1 MKKYKIAQWI
11 VFLFILTDLSA
22 KAQVNQSSSVDIC
35 IYGGSSAGVM
45 AAYTAKKM
53 GKSVILIEP
62 GNRLGGLTTG
72 GLGQT
77 DIGNKYAVAG
87 LSLDFYRRIGQHYGK
102 FEQWTFEPHVAKEL
116 FEQYIKEANIKVVYN
131 YRLQSVST
139 EQGAIKAITIE
150 NSIQPNQSTNQ
161 IIKAKVFIDCTYEGD
176 LMAKSGVSYFTGRE
190 SNSTYGE
197 TYNGVQLMDKHQ
209 FPDGVDPYKIPGKKE
224 SGLVWGISNETLAP
238 NGTGDK
244 KVQTYN
250 IRVCFT
256 NNPSN
261 RIPIT
266 QPDDYKPERYELLLR
281 VLAKKPVKN
290 IGGFTSLAPMPNNKT
305 DINNNGAFSTDMI
318 GENWDYPEAD
328 YNKRKEIK
336 KAHDNYVKGF
346 FYFIGHDTRMPSY
359 LRNEM
364 LQWGYPKDEYTDNK
378 NWTPQMYVR
387 ETRRMIGEYVMTQ
400 LNCEGKE
407 VVKDRIGLAAY
418 TMDSHN
424 CQRLVVNGMVKN
436 EGDVQVGGFDPYPIA
451 YRSVIPKKKECKN
464 LLVPVCLSASHIA
477 YGSIRMEPVFMV
489 LAQSSAVAACLSI
502 DNNQAVQDINIDQLQ
517 QIIKT
522 NPYAN
527 GRTPEIIVD
536 NVDTDNV
543 VVKGDWSFG
552 KYGGFGPSYLRDTA
566 RTSTAK
572 SVKFIPEISKEG
584 SYQIY
589 TYYPK
594 LQNGSEQTQ
603 IAIFDGEKVI
613 NKVIKRS
620 EVQVI
625 GQTAGE
631 WVSLGKCNLP
641 KGNNAYV
648 EISNKNSNGIIV
660 ADAVLF
666 VPEK

>member
-11 VFLFILTDLSA
+11 LLLFILTDISA
-22 KAQVNQSSSVDIC
+22 KAQVGQSSSVDIC

-62 GNRLGGLTTG
+62 SNRLGGLTTG

-116 FEQYIKEANIKVVYN
+116 FEQYIKEANIKVIYN

-139 EQGAIKAITIE
+139 EKGAIKAITIE
-150 NSIQPNQSTNQ
+150 NAIQPNQSTNQ

-197 TYNGVQLMDKHQ
+197 TYNGVQFMDKHQ

-224 SGLVWGISNETLAP
+224 SGLLWGISNETLAP

-244 KVQTYN
+244 KIQTYN

-266 QPDDYKPERYELLLR
+266 QPDDYQPERYELLLR
-281 VLAKKPVKN
+281 VLEKKPVKN
-290 IGGFTSLAPMPNNKT
+290 IGGFTSIAPMPNNKT

-346 FYFIGHDTRMPSY
+346 FYFIGHDPRMPSY
-359 LRNEM
+359 LRKEM

-400 LNCEGKE
+400 LNCEGKD
-407 VVKDRIGLAAY
+407 VVKDGIGLAAY

-451 YRSVIPKKKECKN
+451 YRSVIPKKKECTN

-477 YGSIRMEPVFMV
+477 YGSIRM
-489 LAQSSAVAACLSI
+489 C
-502 DNNQAVQDINIDQLQ
+502 
-517 QIIKT
+517 
-522 NPYAN
+522 
-527 GRTPEIIVD
+527 
-536 NVDTDNV
+536 
-543 VVKGDWSFG
+543 
-552 KYGGFGPSYLRDTA
+552 
-566 RTSTAK
+566 
-572 SVKFIPEISKEG
+572 
-584 SYQIY
+584 
-589 TYYPK
+589 
-594 LQNGSEQTQ
+594 
-603 IAIFDGEKVI
+603 
-613 NKVIKRS
+613 
-620 EVQVI
+620 
-625 GQTAGE
+625 
-631 WVSLGKCNLP
+631 
-641 KGNNAYV
+641 
-648 EISNKNSNGIIV
+648 
-660 ADAVLF
+660 
-666 VPEK
+666 

>member
-11 VFLFILTDLSA
+11 LLLFILTEISA
-22 KAQVNQSSSVDIC
+22 KAQVGQSSSVDIC

-62 GNRLGGLTTG
+62 SNRLGGLTTG

-116 FEQYIKEANIKVVYN
+116 FEQYIKEANIKVIYN

-139 EQGAIKAITIE
+139 EKGAIKAITIE

-197 TYNGVQLMDKHQ
+197 TYNGVQFMDKHQ

-224 SGLVWGISNETLAP
+224 SGLLWGISNETLAP

-244 KVQTYN
+244 KIQTYN

-266 QPDDYKPERYELLLR
+266 QPDDYQPERYELLLR
-281 VLAKKPVKN
+281 VLEKKPVKN
-290 IGGFTSLAPMPNNKT
+290 IGGFTSIAPMPNNKT

-328 YNKRKEIK
+328 YNKRIEIK

-346 FYFIGHDTRMPSY
+346 FYFIGHDPRMPSY
-359 LRNEM
+359 LRKEM

-400 LNCEGKE
+400 LNCEGKD
-407 VVKDRIGLAAY
+407 VVKDGIGLAAY

-451 YRSVIPKKKECKN
+451 YRSVIPKKKECTN

-502 DNNQAVQDINIDQLQ
+502 DNNQAVQEVNIDQLQ
-517 QIIKT
+517 KIIKT

-527 GRTPEIIVD
+527 GRLPEIIVD
-536 NVDTDNV
+536 NIDTSSV
-543 VVKGDWSFG
+543 IIKGDWSFG
-552 KYGGFGPSYLRDTA
+552 KYGGFGPSYLRDTT
-566 RTSTAK
+566 RSSTAK
-572 SVKFIPEISKEG
+572 SVKFIPQINKEG

-594 LQNGSEQTQ
+594 LQNGSEQTH
-603 IAIFDGEKVI
+603 IAIFDGKKI
-613 NKVIKRS
+613 TNKIIKRS

-631 WVSLGKCNLP
+631 WVSLGKCNFS
-641 KGNNAYV
+641 KGKNAYV
-648 EISNKNSNGIIV
+648 EISNKNANGIIV

>member
-1 MKKYKIAQWI
+1 MKKYKIAQCI
-11 VFLFILTDLSA
+11 LLLFILTDISA
-22 KAQVNQSSSVDIC
+22 KAQVGQSSSVDIC

-62 GNRLGGLTTG
+62 SNRLGGLTTG

-139 EQGAIKAITIE
+139 EKGAIKAITIE
-150 NSIQPNQSTNQ
+150 NAIQPNQSPNQ

-197 TYNGVQLMDKHQ
+197 TYNGVQFMDKHQ

-224 SGLVWGISNETLAP
+224 SGLLWGISNETLAP

-244 KVQTYN
+244 KIQTYN

-266 QPDDYKPERYELLLR
+266 QPDDYQPERYELLLR
-281 VLAKKPVKN
+281 VLEKKPVKN
-290 IGGFTSLAPMPNNKT
+290 IGGFTSIAPMPNNKT

-328 YNKRKEIK
+328 YNKRIEIK

-346 FYFIGHDTRMPSY
+346 FYFIGHDPRMPSY
-359 LRNEM
+359 LRKEM

-400 LNCEGKE
+400 LNCEGKD
-407 VVKDRIGLAAY
+407 VVKDGIGLAAY

-451 YRSVIPKKKECKN
+451 YRSVIPKKKECTN

-502 DNNQAVQDINIDQLQ
+502 DNNQAVQEVNIDQLQ
-517 QIIKT
+517 KIIKT

-527 GRTPEIIVD
+527 GRLPEIIVD
-536 NVDTDNV
+536 NIDTSSV
-543 VVKGDWSFG
+543 IIKGDWSFG
-552 KYGGFGPSYLRDTA
+552 KYGGFGPSYLRDTT
-566 RTSTAK
+566 RSSTAK
-572 SVKFIPEISKEG
+572 SVKFIPQINKEG

-594 LQNGSEQTQ
+594 LQNGSEQTH
-603 IAIFDGEKVI
+603 IAIFDGKKI
-613 NKVIKRS
+613 TNKIIKRS

-625 GQTAGE
+625 GQTA
-631 WVSLGKCNLP
+631 
-641 KGNNAYV
+641 
-648 EISNKNSNGIIV
+648 
-660 ADAVLF
+660 
-666 VPEK
+666 

>member
-11 VFLFILTDLSA
+11 LLLFILTDISA
-22 KAQVNQSSSVDIC
+22 KAQVGQSSSVDIC

-62 GNRLGGLTTG
+62 SNRLGGLTTG

-139 EQGAIKAITIE
+139 EKGAIKAITIE
-150 NSIQPNQSTNQ
+150 NAIQPNQSTNQ

-197 TYNGVQLMDKHQ
+197 TYNGVQFMDKHQ

-224 SGLVWGISNETLAP
+224 SGLLWGISNETLAP

-244 KVQTYN
+244 KIQTYN

-266 QPDDYKPERYELLLR
+266 QPDDYQPERYELLLR
-281 VLAKKPVKN
+281 VLEKKPVKN
-290 IGGFTSLAPMPNNKT
+290 IGGFTSIAPMPNNKT

-328 YNKRKEIK
+328 YNKRIEIK

-346 FYFIGHDTRMPSY
+346 FYFIGHDPRMPSY
-359 LRNEM
+359 LRKEM

-400 LNCEGKE
+400 LNCEGKD
-407 VVKDRIGLAAY
+407 VVKDGIGLAAY

-451 YRSVIPKKKECKN
+451 YRSVIPKKKECTN

-502 DNNQAVQDINIDQLQ
+502 DNNQAVQEVNIDQLQ
-517 QIIKT
+517 KIIKT

-527 GRTPEIIVD
+527 GRLPEIIVD
-536 NVDTDNV
+536 NIDTSSV
-543 VVKGDWSFG
+543 IIKGDWSFG
-552 KYGGFGPSYLRDTA
+552 KYGGFGPSYLRDTT
-566 RTSTAK
+566 RSSTAK
-572 SVKFIPEISKEG
+572 SVKFIPQINKEG

-594 LQNGSEQTQ
+594 LQNGSEQTH
-603 IAIFDGEKVI
+603 IAIFDGKKI
-613 NKVIKRS
+613 TNKIIKRS

-631 WVSLGKCNLP
+631 WVSLGKCNFS
-641 KGNNAYV
+641 KGKNAYV
-648 EISNKNSNGIIV
+648 EISNKNANGIIV

>member
-1 MKKYKIAQWI
+1 
-11 VFLFILTDLSA
+11 
-22 KAQVNQSSSVDIC
+22 
-35 IYGGSSAGVM
+35 
-45 AAYTAKKM
+45 
-53 GKSVILIEP
+53 
-62 GNRLGGLTTG
+62 
-72 GLGQT
+72 
-77 DIGNKYAVAG
+77 
-87 LSLDFYRRIGQHYGK
+87 
-102 FEQWTFEPHVAKEL
+102 
-116 FEQYIKEANIKVVYN
+116 
-131 YRLQSVST
+131 
-139 EQGAIKAITIE
+139 
-150 NSIQPNQSTNQ
+150 
-161 IIKAKVFIDCTYEGD
+161 
-176 LMAKSGVSYFTGRE
+176 
-190 SNSTYGE
+190 
-197 TYNGVQLMDKHQ
+197 
-209 FPDGVDPYKIPGKKE
+209 
-224 SGLVWGISNETLAP
+224 
-238 NGTGDK
+238 
-244 KVQTYN
+244 
-250 IRVCFT
+250 
-256 NNPSN
+256 
-261 RIPIT
+261 
-266 QPDDYKPERYELLLR
+266 
-281 VLAKKPVKN
+281 
-290 IGGFTSLAPMPNNKT
+290 MPNNKT

-328 YNKRKEIK
+328 YNKRIQIK
-336 KAHDNYVKGF
+336 KAHDNYVQGF
-346 FYFIGHDTRMPSY
+346 FYFIGHDPRMPSY

-407 VVKDRIGLAAY
+407 VVKDGIGLAAY

-502 DNNQAVQDINIDQLQ
+502 DNNQAVQDVNIDQLQ
-517 QIIKT
+517 QILKT

-527 GRTPEIIVD
+527 GSMPEIIVD
-536 NVDTDNV
+536 NVDTASV
-543 VVKGDWSFG
+543 IVKGDWSFG
-552 KYGGFGPSYLRDTA
+552 KYGGFGPSYLRDTS
-566 RTSTAK
+566 RSSKAK
-572 SVKFIPEISKEG
+572 SVKFTPQISKEG

-594 LQNGSEQTQ
+594 LQNGSEQTH
-603 IAIFDGEKVI
+603 IAIFDGDKVI

-641 KGNNAYV
+641 KGNTAYV

>member
-11 VFLFILTDLSA
+11 LLLFILTDISA
-22 KAQVNQSSSVDIC
+22 KAQVGQSSSVDIC

-62 GNRLGGLTTG
+62 SNRLGGLTTG

-139 EQGAIKAITIE
+139 EKGAIKAITIE
-150 NSIQPNQSTNQ
+150 NAIQPNQSTNQ

-197 TYNGVQLMDKHQ
+197 TYNGVQFMDKHQ

-224 SGLVWGISNETLAP
+224 SGLLWGISNETLAP

-244 KVQTYN
+244 KIQTYN

-266 QPDDYKPERYELLLR
+266 QPDDYQPERYELLLR
-281 VLAKKPVKN
+281 VLEKKPVKN
-290 IGGFTSLAPMPNNKT
+290 IGGFTSIAPMPNNKT

-328 YNKRKEIK
+328 YNKRIEIK

-346 FYFIGHDTRMPSY
+346 FYFIGHDPRMPSY
-359 LRNEM
+359 LRKEM

-400 LNCEGKE
+400 LNCEGKD
-407 VVKDRIGLAAY
+407 VVKDGIGLAAY

-451 YRSVIPKKKECKN
+451 YRSVIPKKKECTN

-489 LAQSSAVAACLSI
+489 LAQSAAVAACLSI
-502 DNNQAVQDINIDQLQ
+502 DNNQALQEVNIDQLQ
-517 QIIKT
+517 KIIKT

-527 GRTPEIIVD
+527 GRLPEIIVD
-536 NVDTDNV
+536 NIDTSSV
-543 VVKGDWSFG
+543 IIKGDWSFG
-552 KYGGFGPSYLRDTA
+552 KYGGFGPSYLRDTT
-566 RTSTAK
+566 RSSTAK
-572 SVKFIPEISKEG
+572 SVKFIPQINKEG

-594 LQNGSEQTQ
+594 LQNGSEQTH
-603 IAIFDGEKVI
+603 IAIFDGKKI
-613 NKVIKRS
+613 TNKIIKRS

-631 WVSLGKCNLP
+631 WVSLGKCNFS
-641 KGNNAYV
+641 KGKNAYV
-648 EISNKNSNGIIV
+648 EISNKNANGIIV

>member
-1 MKKYKIAQWI
+1 MKKYKIALWI
-11 VFLFILTDLSA
+11 LLLFILTDISA
-22 KAQVNQSSSVDIC
+22 KAQVGQSSSVDIC

-53 GKSVILIEP
+53 GKSVILIEQS
-62 GNRLGGLTTG
+62 NRLGGLTTG

-139 EQGAIKAITIE
+139 EKGAIKAITIE
-150 NSIQPNQSTNQ
+150 NAIQPNQSTNQ

-197 TYNGVQLMDKHQ
+197 TYNGVQFMDKHQ

-224 SGLVWGISNETLAP
+224 SGLLWGISNETLAP

-244 KVQTYN
+244 KIQTYN

-266 QPDDYKPERYELLLR
+266 QPDDYQPERYELLLR
-281 VLAKKPVKN
+281 VLEKKPVKN
-290 IGGFTSLAPMPNNKT
+290 IGGFTSIAPMPNNKT

-328 YNKRKEIK
+328 YNKRIEIK

-346 FYFIGHDTRMPSY
+346 FYFIGHDPRMPSY
-359 LRNEM
+359 LRKEM

-400 LNCEGKE
+400 LNCEGKD
-407 VVKDRIGLAAY
+407 VVKDGIGLAAY

-451 YRSVIPKKKECKN
+451 YRSVIPKKKECTN

-502 DNNQAVQDINIDQLQ
+502 DNNQAVQEVTIDQLQ
-517 QIIKT
+517 KIIKT

-527 GRTPEIIVD
+527 GRLPEIIVD
-536 NVDTDNV
+536 NIDTSSV
-543 VVKGDWSFG
+543 IIKGDWSFG
-552 KYGGFGPSYLRDTA
+552 KYGGFGPSYLRDTT
-566 RTSTAK
+566 RSSTAK
-572 SVKFIPEISKEG
+572 SVKFIPQINKEG

-594 LQNGSEQTQ
+594 LQNGSEQTH
-603 IAIFDGEKVI
+603 IAIFDGKKI
-613 NKVIKRS
+613 TNKIIKRS

-631 WVSLGKCNLP
+631 WVSLGKCNFS
-641 KGNNAYV
+641 KGKNAYV
-648 EISNKNSNGIIV
+648 EISNKNANGIIV

>member
-11 VFLFILTDLSA
+11 LLLFILTDISA
-22 KAQVNQSSSVDIC
+22 KAQVGQSSSVDIC

-62 GNRLGGLTTG
+62 SNRLGGLTTG

-139 EQGAIKAITIE
+139 EKGAIKAITIE
-150 NSIQPNQSTNQ
+150 NAIQPNQSTNQ

-197 TYNGVQLMDKHQ
+197 TYNGVQFMDKHQ

-224 SGLVWGISNETLAP
+224 SGLLWGISNETLAP

-244 KVQTYN
+244 KIQTYN

-266 QPDDYKPERYELLLR
+266 QPDDYQPERYELLLR
-281 VLAKKPVKN
+281 VLEKKPVKN
-290 IGGFTSLAPMPNNKT
+290 IGGFTSIAPMPNNKT

-328 YNKRKEIK
+328 YNKRIEIK

-346 FYFIGHDTRMPSY
+346 FYFIGHDPRMPSY
-359 LRNEM
+359 LRKEM

-378 NWTPQMYVR
+378 NWTHQMYVR

-400 LNCEGKE
+400 LNCEGKD
-407 VVKDRIGLAAY
+407 VVKDGIGLAAY

-451 YRSVIPKKKECKN
+451 YRSVIPKKKECTN

-502 DNNQAVQDINIDQLQ
+502 DNNQAVQEVNIDQLQ
-517 QIIKT
+517 KIIKT

-527 GRTPEIIVD
+527 GRLPEIIVD
-536 NVDTDNV
+536 NIDTSSV
-543 VVKGDWSFG
+543 IIKGDWSFG
-552 KYGGFGPSYLRDTA
+552 KYGGFGPSYLRDTT
-566 RTSTAK
+566 RSSTAK
-572 SVKFIPEISKEG
+572 SVKFIPQINKEG

-594 LQNGSEQTQ
+594 LQNGSEQTH
-603 IAIFDGEKVI
+603 IAIFDGKKI
-613 NKVIKRS
+613 TNKIIKRS

-631 WVSLGKCNLP
+631 WVSLGKCNFS
-641 KGNNAYV
+641 KGKNAYV
-648 EISNKNSNGIIV
+648 EISNKNANGIIV

>member
-11 VFLFILTDLSA
+11 VYLILLTDLSG
-22 KAQVNQSSSVDIC
+22 KAQVNQSSTVDIC

-62 GNRLGGLTTG
+62 SNRLGGLTTG

-116 FEQYIKEANIKVVYN
+116 FEQYIQAANINVVYN
-131 YRLQSVST
+131 YRLQSVNT
-139 EQGAIKAITIE
+139 EEGAIKAITIE

-161 IIKAKVFIDCTYEGD
+161 TIKAKVFIDCTYEGD

-224 SGLVWGISNETLAP
+224 SGLVWGISNEKLAP

-244 KVQTYN
+244 KIQTYN

-261 RIPIT
+261 RITIT
-266 QPDDYKPERYELLLR
+266 KPDDYRPERYELLLR

-290 IGGFTSLAPMPNNKT
+290 IGGFTSIAPMPNNKT

-336 KAHDNYVKGF
+336 KAHDDYVKGF
-346 FYFIGHDTRMPSY
+346 FYFIGHDPRMPSY

-364 LQWGYPKDEYTDNK
+364 LQWGYPKDEYMDNK

-400 LNCEGKE
+400 LNCEGKD
-407 VVKDRIGLAAY
+407 VVKDGIGLAAY

-451 YRSVIPKKKECKN
+451 YRSVIPKKKECRN

-502 DNNQAVQDINIDQLQ
+502 DNNQAVQDINVDQLQ
-517 QIIKT
+517 QILKT
-522 NPYAN
+522 NPYAD
-527 GRTPEIIVD
+527 GTMPEIIVD
-536 NVDTDNV
+536 NMDKANV
-543 VVKGDWSFG
+543 VIKGDWSFG

-566 RTSTAK
+566 RSSKAK
-572 SVKFIPEISKEG
+572 SVKFIPQISKEG

-594 LQNGSEQTQ
+594 LQNGSEQTH
-603 IAIFDGEKVI
+603 ITIFDGVNVT

-648 EISNKNSNGIIV
+648 EISNKNANGIIV

>member
-1 MKKYKIAQWI
+1 MKKYKIALWI
-11 VFLFILTDLSA
+11 LLLFILTDISA
-22 KAQVNQSSSVDIC
+22 KAQVGQSSSVDIC

-53 GKSVILIEP
+53 GKSVILIEQS
-62 GNRLGGLTTG
+62 NRLGGLTTG

-139 EQGAIKAITIE
+139 EKGAIKAITIE
-150 NSIQPNQSTNQ
+150 NSIKPNQSTNQ

-197 TYNGVQLMDKHQ
+197 TYNGVQFKDKHQ

-224 SGLVWGISNETLAP
+224 SGLLWGISNETLAP

-244 KVQTYN
+244 KIQTYN

-266 QPDDYKPERYELLLR
+266 QPDDYQPERYELLLR
-281 VLAKKPVKN
+281 VLEKKPVKN
-290 IGGFTSLAPMPNNKT
+290 IGGFTSIAPMPNNKT

-328 YNKRKEIK
+328 YNKRIEIK

-346 FYFIGHDTRMPSY
+346 FYFIGHDPRMPSY
-359 LRNEM
+359 LRKEM

-400 LNCEGKE
+400 LNCEGKD
-407 VVKDRIGLAAY
+407 VVKDGIGLAAY

-451 YRSVIPKKKECKN
+451 YRSVIPKKKECTN

-502 DNNQAVQDINIDQLQ
+502 DNNQAVQEVNIDQLQ
-517 QIIKT
+517 KIIKT

-527 GRTPEIIVD
+527 GRLPEIIVD
-536 NVDTDNV
+536 NIDTSSV
-543 VVKGDWSFG
+543 IIKGDWSFG
-552 KYGGFGPSYLRDTA
+552 KYGGFGPSYLRDTT
-566 RTSTAK
+566 RSSTAK
-572 SVKFIPEISKEG
+572 SVKFIPQINKEG

-594 LQNGSEQTQ
+594 LQNGSEQTH
-603 IAIFDGEKVI
+603 IAIFDGKKI
-613 NKVIKRS
+613 TNKIIKRS

-631 WVSLGKCNLP
+631 WVSLGKCNFS
-641 KGNNAYV
+641 KGKNAYV
-648 EISNKNSNGIIV
+648 EISNKNANGIIV